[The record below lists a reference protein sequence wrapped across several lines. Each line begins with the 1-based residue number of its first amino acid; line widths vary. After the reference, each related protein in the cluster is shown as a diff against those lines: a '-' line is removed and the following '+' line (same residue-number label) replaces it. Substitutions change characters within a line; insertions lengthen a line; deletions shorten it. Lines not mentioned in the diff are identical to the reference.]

1 MKETESVW
9 LLFIVDF
16 FMSVGSGKESFVF
29 SRVYRRILLSKS
41 SFKRLIFTLLKQL
54 NTDLQAISIP
64 PHSCLQWHLQPV
76 TSTHIF
82 LPRAIK
88 YHKVREYS
96 RGKLP
101 TISMFLITFRANLSA
116 SLPSSWSAWGF
127 YLLWVF
133 KQLYRRGIPEQLSWK
148 EICPSS
154 VPDSSPHLKL
164 GY

>member
-1 MKETESVW
+1 
-9 LLFIVDF
+9 
-16 FMSVGSGKESFVF
+16 MSLH
-29 SRVYRRILLSKS
+29 VYRRILLSKK
-41 SFKRLIFTLLKQL
+41 SFEGLIFTLLEQL
-54 NTDLQAISIP
+54 NTNLQGISIP
-64 PHSCLQWHLQPV
+64 PHSCLQWRLQPV

-82 LPRAIK
+82 PPHAIK
-88 YHKVREYS
+88 YHKVHEYS

-101 TISMFLITFRANLSA
+101 TISLFLITFMANLSA

-127 YLLWVF
+127 CLLWVS
-133 KQLYRRGIPEQLSWK
+133 KQLYQRGIPEQLSWK